1 MVINQLLGFTIVFH
15 KLNMPKSNTH
25 RSKSSFSNL
34 LRPDKNDQEIIR
46 LTREN
51 ASLRDQLQNRQDH
64 MDRMYEDIMRL
75 AELLEFEQQRVQ
87 QLQEEVAQLK
97 KT

>member
-1 MVINQLLGFTIVFH
+1 
-15 KLNMPKSNTH
+15 MPKSNTR
-25 RSKSSFSNL
+25 RSKSSLSNL

>member
-1 MVINQLLGFTIVFH
+1 MITNLLLGFTIIFH
-15 KLNMPKSNTH
+15 KLNMPKSNTR
-25 RSKSSFSNL
+25 RSKSSLSNL